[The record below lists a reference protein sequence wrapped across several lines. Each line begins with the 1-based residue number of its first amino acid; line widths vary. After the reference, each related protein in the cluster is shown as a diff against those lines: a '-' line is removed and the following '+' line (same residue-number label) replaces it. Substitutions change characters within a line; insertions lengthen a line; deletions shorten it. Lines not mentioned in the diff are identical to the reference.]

1 MLRRYRDPKKGVS
14 GVCFRRRSSPCLFIL
29 GTSVWRIFSGQ
40 RVISGL
46 VLIRPARYGTYCI
59 NFCIIINKITNKSI
73 RLRPVCALQTVTRK
87 RRYIYPIP
95 SGEGPGTPGGGGGPV
110 GRCDRPPGGAAGR
123 GGHPPLGGAQN
134 PTLCP
139 GNWHPP
145 GGGQK
150 RRNLALYILVGSSQ
164 ERVAYHPR
172 CFIWS
177 PGPPP
182 GTPPYHPL
190 FPGDY

>member
-1 MLRRYRDPKKGVS
+1 MR
-14 GVCFRRRSSPCLFIL
+14 C
-29 GTSVWRIFSGQ
+29 
-40 RVISGL
+40 
-46 VLIRPARYGTYCI
+46 
-59 NFCIIINKITNKSI
+59 I

-145 GGGQK
+145 RGGSKKAEFSPIYFGWF
-150 RRNLALYILVGSSQ
+150 LPEASGLSPSVFFLVTGTPPWDPPLPPPFSGDLL
-164 ERVAYHPR
+164 R
-172 CFIWS
+172 
-177 PGPPP
+177 GDTPPP
-182 GTPPYHPL
+182 GGPPHPPLVPGPKFGPRPEFYTPIHLAVLLVTVCNAQTGRSLIHL
-190 FPGDY
+190 FLFIIYYLLF

>member
-1 MLRRYRDPKKGVS
+1 M
-14 GVCFRRRSSPCLFIL
+14 
-29 GTSVWRIFSGQ
+29 
-40 RVISGL
+40 
-46 VLIRPARYGTYCI
+46 
-59 NFCIIINKITNKSI
+59 NSI

-182 GTPPYHPL
+182 GTPPLPPPISGGL
-190 FPGDY
+190 LTGDTPPPGGAPPPPPRARPEIRTPPEF